1 MVACPWVRLIA
12 GETTRE
18 EEVAEVEEGGATDGA
33 ASIVD
38 LPRAGASVVEF
49 PKMKN
54 VFSVHWVNRKGGKV
68 SITCRNWD
76 RLVCLAGSAGQ
87 VSAS

>member
-12 GETTRE
+12 GETIRE

-54 VFSVHWVNRKGGKV
+54 VFSVHWVKGGQV

-76 RLVCLAGSAGQ
+76 QSVCLAGSAGQ

>member
-54 VFSVHWVNRKGGKV
+54 VFSVHWVKRKGV
-68 SITCRNWD
+68 QQD
-76 RLVCLAGSAGQ
+76 FL
-87 VSAS
+87 

>member
-49 PKMKN
+49 PKMKS
-54 VFSVHWVNRKGGKV
+54 VFSVHWVKGGEV

-76 RLVCLAGSAGQ
+76 QFVCLAGSAGQ

>member
-12 GETTRE
+12 GETIRE
-18 EEVAEVEEGGATDGA
+18 GEVAEMEEGGATDVA

-49 PKMKN
+49 PKIRN
-54 VFSVHWVNRKGGKV
+54 IFSVH
-68 SITCRNWD
+68 
-76 RLVCLAGSAGQ
+76 
-87 VSAS
+87 